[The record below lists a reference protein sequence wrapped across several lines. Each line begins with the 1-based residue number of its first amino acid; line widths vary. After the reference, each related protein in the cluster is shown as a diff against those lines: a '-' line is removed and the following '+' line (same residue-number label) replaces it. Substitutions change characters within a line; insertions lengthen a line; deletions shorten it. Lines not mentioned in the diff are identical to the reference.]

1 MSDATSHRQERST
14 KTGLSAFVIVM
25 NMLWKQTATMAG
37 VSSVPQLLEGFF
49 HSAMKSWVCTFCIQ
63 WYGQNIS
70 RTFKPCVK
78 CPAQFTVLGSAYSCL
93 LSRNS
98 VSALL
103 INGFKNCV
111 EINTEQGHD
120 LAFFKLCCHTF
131 YACHCQMGEK
141 SFQLST
147 KYSRQH
153 LQFPE
158 ILCIP
163 SCCSTNV
170 HH

>member
-1 MSDATSHRQERST
+1 
-14 KTGLSAFVIVM
+14 
-25 NMLWKQTATMAG
+25 MAG
-37 VSSVPQLLEGFF
+37 ASAVPQVLEGFF
-49 HSAMKSWVCTFCIQ
+49 QSAMKSWLCTFCIQ

-70 RTFKPCVK
+70 RTFKPHVK

-98 VSALL
+98 VSAVF

-120 LAFFKLCCHTF
+120 LSFFKLCCHTF
-131 YACHCQMGEK
+131 YVCHCQMGGK

-147 KYSRQH
+147 KYGRQH
-153 LQFPE
+153 LEFVKSF
-158 ILCIP
+158 LSIP
-163 SCCSTNV
+163 SSCSTNV
-170 HH
+170 RHWNTILYSGVQSSLVIWLYWWKINTDDTF

>member
-1 MSDATSHRQERST
+1 MCFGNKQPPWQEPPQFLNCLKGFST
-14 KTGLSAFVIVM
+14 P
-25 NMLWKQTATMAG
+25 LWKAVFAFSVSNGMAKTY
-37 VSSVPQLLEGFF
+37 PEL
-49 HSAMKSWVCTFCIQ
+49 
-63 WYGQNIS
+63 
-70 RTFKPCVK
+70 FKPRVK

-98 VSALL
+98 VSAVF

-131 YACHCQMGEK
+131 YVCHCQMGEK

-147 KYSRQH
+147 KYGRQH
-153 LQFPE
+153 L
-158 ILCIP
+158 
-163 SCCSTNV
+163 
-170 HH
+170 